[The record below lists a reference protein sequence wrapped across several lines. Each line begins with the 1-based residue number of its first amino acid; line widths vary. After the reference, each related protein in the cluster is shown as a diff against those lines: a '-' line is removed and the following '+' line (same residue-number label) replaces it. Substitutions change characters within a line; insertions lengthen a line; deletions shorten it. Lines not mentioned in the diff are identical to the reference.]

1 MRTQHLREPHKNADR
16 LNVHVTDRPSINNNE
31 FDFFFFKFGS
41 SSTML
46 PTIAKAGEPSA
57 VNLMFW
63 LFYIGMKCVRYLTTL
78 ILSFLS
84 YMRL

>member
-57 VNLMFW
+57 VNLV
-63 LFYIGMKCVRYLTTL
+63 LV
-78 ILSFLS
+78 ILYWDEMCEILNHSDP
-84 YMRL
+84 